1 MRDFTFLDKVQIF
14 GPNEIKPI
22 KKRGINATLTDFSIL
37 LGASVK
43 NKRRVGTYWT
53 KSSIRG
59 WRCDTWF
66 RG

>member
-1 MRDFTFLDKVQIF
+1 MSDFTFLDKVQIF

-43 NKRRVGTYWT
+43 NKRRV
-53 KSSIRG
+53 
-59 WRCDTWF
+59 
-66 RG
+66 